1 MTNDNPTLI
10 AGFEDVMA
18 HIRNQEKRIKELE
31 MKNSVLEGTMKRYSD
46 ANMDLKKE
54 NNRLNNEIIWEWNEK
69 LIALKATIQE
79 FEEKNEDIHKRYQKK
94 IDTLISQKQ
103 ELEAKVDEAQVIF
116 KENLKYKKEID
127 TLKETVENECE
138 ASGIME
144 VMNMRIEDAEKQV
157 EEYKL
162 KYEEQRNKAERTRKR
177 ANEQTQTV
185 ITQATVIKNLLT
197 TIIANDKS
205 GNLWDDGIKLRTDWT
220 LYDAGDTYHDTL
232 EEEIDE
238 MNHDD
243 WNEDDNRSKIIYEGG
258 CIRVEINDTS
268 SEEESDEDA

>member
-18 HIRNQEKRIKELE
+18 HIRNQEKRIKDLE
-31 MKNSVLEGTMKRYSD
+31 
-46 ANMDLKKE
+46 KE
-54 NNRLNNEIIWEWNEK
+54 NDRLNNEIIWEWNEK

-79 FEEKNEDIHKRYQKK
+79 FEEKNEDIHKRYQNK
-94 IDTLISQKQ
+94 IHFLISQKK

-162 KYEEQRNKAERTRKR
+162 KYEEQRNKAETTRKR

-205 GNLWDDGIKLRTDWT
+205 GNLWCDGIKLRTDWT

-232 EEEIDE
+232 EEVVDE

-243 WNEDDNRSKIIYEGG
+243 WNEDDHRSKIIYEGG
-258 CIRVEINDTS
+258 CIRVEINDIS
-268 SEEESDEDA
+268 SEEESEEESDEDP

>member
-1 MTNDNPTLI
+1 
-10 AGFEDVMA
+10 
-18 HIRNQEKRIKELE
+18 
-31 MKNSVLEGTMKRYSD
+31 
-46 ANMDLKKE
+46 
-54 NNRLNNEIIWEWNEK
+54 
-69 LIALKATIQE
+69 
-79 FEEKNEDIHKRYQKK
+79 
-94 IDTLISQKQ
+94 
-103 ELEAKVDEAQVIF
+103 
-116 KENLKYKKEID
+116 
-127 TLKETVENECE
+127 
-138 ASGIME
+138 
-144 VMNMRIEDAEKQV
+144 MNMRIEDAEKQV

>member
-69 LIALKATIQE
+69 LIALKGTIQE

-268 SEEESDEDA
+268 SEEETDEDA